1 MNIAPRAFLGFA
13 LIGALMLALGVFA
26 LSQMSKIRT
35 SGENIVENSVPSVR
49 ALNEFTQ
56 LTLRLR
62 VLSYRLLTNREADTQ
77 QKTFDL
83 FEQRNQQIRTA
94 QSNYEK
100 LISAPEERAAY
111 DQYVQLLNQYRQLEE
126 RMKTLSRNNQVDELR
141 TLLGNDLQTNS
152 EAVNAVLARLTEI
165 NNLQAEAFNK
175 SAAQQYSTAFTWV
188 VTMLIVATGLTLLF
202 AWLLTNSITKPI
214 ANALDAAEEI
224 AKGNLTRPITV
235 DGSDE
240 AGRLLR
246 AMATMQD
253 KLRDTLQRI
262 SGSATQL
269 ASAAEELNSVT
280 DESARGL
287 TQQNN
292 EIEQAATAVNEMTS
306 AVEEVARNAVSTSE
320 ASRNATTSAGDGRD
334 LVQETVGAIER
345 MSADVQST
353 ATLIGNL
360 ADESRDIGKVLDVIR
375 GLADQTNL
383 LALNAAIEA
392 ARAGEAGR
400 GFAVVAD
407 EVRALAH
414 RTQQSTSEIERMI
427 GSIQSGTEQAAT
439 AVNEMTSAVEEVA
452 RNAVSTSEASRNA
465 TTSAGDGR
473 DLVQETVGAIERMS
487 ADVQSTASLIGN
499 LANESRDIGKVLD
512 VIRGLADQTNLLAL
526 NAAIEAARAGEAGR
540 GFAVVADEVRALAH
554 RTQQSTSEIERM
566 IGSIQSGTE
575 QAVDSMRNSTER
587 AESTLNI
594 ARGAGMS
601 LDTINSAI
609 VEINERNLVIASA
622 AEEQAQVAREV
633 DRNLVNIRD
642 LSVQS
647 ATGANQTSAA
657 SAELSRLAVD
667 LNSMV
672 GRFSL

>member
-1 MNIAPRAFLGFA
+1 MSLRNMNIAPRAFLGFA

-26 LSQMSKIRT
+26 LTQMSKIRG
-35 SGENIVENSVPSVR
+35 SGEIIAQNSVPSIK
-49 ALNEFTQ
+49 ALDEFTQ

-62 VLSYRLLTNREADTQ
+62 VLSYRLLVNREPDIQ
-77 QKTFDL
+77 QKTYDL
-83 FEQRNQQIRTA
+83 FEQRGQQIRAA
-94 QSNYEK
+94 QAAYEK
-100 LISAPEERAAY
+100 LISAPDERAAY
-111 DQYVQLLNQYRQLEE
+111 DQYVQLLGQYRQLEE

-141 TLLGNDLQTNS
+141 TLLNTELLSNS
-152 EAVNAVLARLTEI
+152 DAINAAIGRLLEI
-165 NNLQAEAFNK
+165 NNLQAEALNK
-175 SAAQQYSTAFTWV
+175 GAAQQYSNAFIWV
-188 VTMLIVATGLTLLF
+188 VTLLVIATGLTLLF
-202 AWLLTNSITKPI
+202 AWLLTHSITKPI

-246 AMATMQD
+246 AMSTMQE

-269 ASAAEELNSVT
+269 ASAAEELNAVT

-320 ASRNATTSAGDGRD
+320 ASKHATTSAGDGRD

-353 ATLIGNL
+353 AT
-360 ADESRDIGKVLDVIR
+360 
-375 GLADQTNL
+375 
-383 LALNAAIEA
+383 
-392 ARAGEAGR
+392 
-400 GFAVVAD
+400 
-407 EVRALAH
+407 
-414 RTQQSTSEIERMI
+414 
-427 GSIQSGTEQAAT
+427 
-439 AVNEMTSAVEEVA
+439 
-452 RNAVSTSEASRNA
+452 
-465 TTSAGDGR
+465 
-473 DLVQETVGAIERMS
+473 
-487 ADVQSTASLIGN
+487 LIGN

-575 QAVDSMRNSTER
+575 HAVDSMRNSTER

-601 LDTINSAI
+601 LDTINTAI

>member
-1 MNIAPRAFLGFA
+1 MLVNDYAFFQTARVIVAVHREQARSYRERPVSSKNRVAAQDLRRMTDMSSIQQPQPRTDALILVPAMSLRNMNIAPRAFLSFA
-13 LIGALMLALGVFA
+13 LIGGLMMILGVFA
-26 LSQMSKIRT
+26 LNQMSKIRGAAEEIT
-35 SGENIVENSVPSVR
+35 LNSVPSIQSID
-49 ALNEFTQ
+49 EFTQ
-56 LTLRLR
+56 LTLRQR
-62 VLSYRLLTNREADTQ
+62 VLSYRLLVNREPDVQ
-77 QKTFDL
+77 QKTMETL
-83 FEQRNQQIRTA
+83 ETRNQQIRAA
-94 QSNYEK
+94 QATYEK
-100 LISAPEERAAY
+100 LIASPQERAAY
-111 DQYVQLLNQYRQLEE
+111 DQYVQLLGQYRQIED

-141 TLLGNDLQTNS
+141 TLLNTDLLNNS
-152 EAVNAVLARLTEI
+152 EAVNAVLNRLLEI
-165 NNLQAEAFNK
+165 NTQQTHDTNQQAADQYDSAFDLVIALLV
-175 SAAQQYSTAFTWV
+175 AATA
-188 VTMLIVATGLTLLF
+188 LTLAL
-202 AWLLTNSITKPI
+202 AWSLTNSITKPI
-214 ANALDAAEEI
+214 ANALGAAESI
-224 AKGNLTRPITV
+224 AEGDLTRPITV
-235 DGSDE
+235 DGEDE
-240 AGRLLR
+240 AGRLLA
-246 AMATMQD
+246 AMAKMQD

-287 TQQNN
+287 TRQNN

-320 ASRNATTSAGDGRD
+320 ASQSATASAGDGRD
-334 LVQETVGAIER
+334 LVQETVSAIER

-353 ATLIGNL
+353 ATLIG
-360 ADESRDIGKVLDVIR
+360 D
-375 GLADQTNL
+375 
-383 LALNAAIEA
+383 
-392 ARAGEAGR
+392 
-400 GFAVVAD
+400 
-407 EVRALAH
+407 
-414 RTQQSTSEIERMI
+414 
-427 GSIQSGTEQAAT
+427 
-439 AVNEMTSAVEEVA
+439 
-452 RNAVSTSEASRNA
+452 
-465 TTSAGDGR
+465 
-473 DLVQETVGAIERMS
+473 
-487 ADVQSTASLIGN
+487 

-575 QAVDSMRNSTER
+575 HAVDSMRNSTER

-609 VEINERNLVIASA
+609 VEINQRNLVIASA

-657 SAELSRLAVD
+657 SSELSRLAVD
-667 LNSMV
+667 LNTMV